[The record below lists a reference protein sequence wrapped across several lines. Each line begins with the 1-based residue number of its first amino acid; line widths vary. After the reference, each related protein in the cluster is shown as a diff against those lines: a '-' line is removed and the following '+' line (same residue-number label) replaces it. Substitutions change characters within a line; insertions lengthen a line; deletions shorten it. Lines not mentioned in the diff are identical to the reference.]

1 MSWFPESQDRLPLTW
16 WKGHPIFLAAVVAL
30 VGVASMILT
39 SLLMAINPGWIGT
52 LIFSFHNAY
61 EKGFVWSIL
70 TYVLVN
76 PPSIWFLL
84 STFLLWKFGQQVE
97 EHLGR
102 RAFVRLL
109 LALLFVTPLLLSLVG
124 LIGSRLMPAA
134 GLDMLEFGVFIAFA
148 TLFPGARISVILFT
162 IEAWVFAM
170 IIVAVSA
177 LGLLAARDWPGMIV
191 LAGEVLVAY
200 GYTRFEQGT
209 WVLPRILIK
218 KSPKKSK
225 PAQGPAPRP
234 AKTAPAPKRA
244 ASSPSAEGMNPVDR
258 ILDKIHREGIGSL
271 SAEERRII
279 EEASKNLRREGS

>member
-1 MSWFPESQDRLPLTW
+1 MSWFPKSQDRLPLTW

-30 VGVASMILT
+30 VGAASMVLT
-39 SLLMAINPGWIGT
+39 ALLLAINRGWVEA
-52 LIFSFHNAY
+52 LVFSFQNAY
-61 EKGFVWSIL
+61 EKGFAWSIV

-134 GLDMLEFGVFIAFA
+134 GLGMLEFGVFIAFA
-148 TLFPGARISVILFT
+148 TLYPGARISLILFS

-170 IIVAVSA
+170 IVVAVSA

-191 LAGEVLVAY
+191 LAGQVLVAY
-200 GYTRFEQGT
+200 GYTRYEQGI
-209 WVLPRILIK
+209 WVLPRIRIQKSAK
-218 KSPKKSK
+218 KAK
-225 PAQGPAPRP
+225 PAAGSAPRP
-234 AKTAPAPKRA
+234 AKDAPAPQRT
-244 ASSPSAEGMNPVDR
+244 ASSPAAEGMDPVDR
-258 ILDKIHREGIGSL
+258 ILDKIHRDGIGSL